1 MRFIC
6 SHILPEVIIIE
17 PDVFGDNRGFFM
29 EMYHQQKFEQGGI
42 SKTFV
47 QDNRSLSKKGTL
59 RGLHYQIGRPQGK
72 LVWALK
78 GEVFDVA
85 VDIRK
90 NSPTYGKWTSTTL
103 TEKNKI
109 GLYIPPDYAHGF
121 YVLSEEAE
129 VYYKCTDF
137 YSSEHERCIRW
148 NDPDLAIDW
157 PTDAPILS
165 EKDRRAPLFKDA
177 ELPNY

>member
-1 MRFIC
+1 MLFIP
-6 SHILPEVIIIE
+6 STTLPEVIIIE

-29 EMYHQQKFEQGGI
+29 EMYHQQKFEQAGV
-42 SKTFV
+42 KDTFV

-85 VDIRK
+85 VDIRR
-90 NSPTYGKWTSTTL
+90 NSPTFGQWISVRL
-103 TEKNKI
+103 TGENKI

-121 YVLSEEAE
+121 CVLSEEAE
-129 VYYKCTDF
+129 FYYKCTDF
-137 YSSEHERCIRW
+137 YSPEYERCIRW
-148 NDPDLAIDW
+148 DDPQLTIDW
-157 PTDAPILS
+157 PIKEPILS
-165 EKDRRAPLFKDA
+165 EKDQQAPLLRDA
-177 ELPNY
+177 ELPE

>member
-1 MRFIC
+1 MRFIP
-6 SHILPEVIIIE
+6 STTLPEVITIE

-29 EMYHQQKFEQGGI
+29 EMYHRQKFDQAGI
-42 SKTFV
+42 KSTFV

-85 VDIRK
+85 VDIRR
-90 NSPTYGKWTSTTL
+90 NSPTYGQWTSARL
-103 TEKNKI
+103 TEENKI

-121 YVLSEEAE
+121 FVMSEEAE

-137 YSSEHERCIRW
+137 YSLEHERCIRW
-148 NDPDLAIDW
+148 DDPDLAIDW
-157 PTDAPILS
+157 PSGKPILS
-165 EKDRRAPLFKDA
+165 DKDRQAPLFKDA
-177 ELPNY
+177 EIPEE

>member
-1 MRFIC
+1 MRFIP
-6 SHILPEVIIIE
+6 STTLPEVIIIE

-29 EMYHQQKFEQGGI
+29 EMYHQQKFERAGI
-42 SKTFV
+42 KDTFV

-85 VDIRK
+85 VDIRR
-90 NSPTYGKWTSTTL
+90 NSPTFGQWISVRL
-103 TEKNKI
+103 TGENKI

-121 YVLSEEAE
+121 YVMSEEAE
-129 VYYKCTDF
+129 FYYKCTDF
-137 YSSEHERCIRW
+137 YSPEHERCIRW
-148 NDPDLAIDW
+148 DDPDLAIDW
-157 PTDAPILS
+157 PTKEPILS
-165 EKDRRAPLFKDA
+165 EKDQQAPLLRDA
-177 ELPNY
+177 ELPE